1 MGEVIAALDIGS
13 SKVAA
18 IIGEINAKD
27 QNLEIIGVGESQC
40 SGLKKGVVVDI
51 DDTARSIISA
61 INQAENM
68 ADINI
73 NSVFAAIPGGHVS
86 LIKNKGIIAVSN
98 ADREI
103 RQADVERVLQAT
115 KVMAVPPGKEI
126 MDILPIQYVVDGY
139 DMIKDPVGMV
149 GVRLEVEANI
159 ALGTTTSIQNLIK
172 CIERAGLNI
181 SAVILE
187 PLASASVV
195 LSNDEKELGVAL
207 IDVGAGVTDISI
219 FIDDNLV
226 YTAMIPVGGAH
237 ITNDLSIGFRLPFSE
252 AENIKKKYGQAMVSW
267 IEEDSAIPIN
277 KMGDGV
283 PANISQKE
291 IAYIVEARVQEMFN
305 LIKNELERSGYAD
318 KIPAG
323 IVLTGGGL
331 SLLKGGKELGR
342 QILDMPIR
350 IGAPDFI
357 GVSSP
362 TFSVGVGLIKYAS
375 NNKKYAS
382 KTAGSTVRKREQH
395 LDISSVWG
403 KVKTFFSD
411 FF

>member
-1 MGEVIAALDIGS
+1 
-13 SKVAA
+13 
-18 IIGEINAKD
+18 
-27 QNLEIIGVGESQC
+27 
-40 SGLKKGVVVDI
+40 
-51 DDTARSIISA
+51 
-61 INQAENM
+61 M

-195 LSNDEKELGVAL
+195 LSDDEKELGVAL

-219 FIDDNLV
+219 FIDDNLA
-226 YTAMIPVGGAH
+226 YTAMIPVGGGH

-267 IEEDSAIPIN
+267 IEDDSDIPIN

-305 LIKNELERSGYAD
+305 LIKHELERSGYAD

-331 SLLKGGKELGR
+331 SLLKGAKELGR

-375 NNKKYAS
+375 NNKKYVS
-382 KTAGSTVRKREQH
+382 KAGGATVRRHEQR
-395 LDISSVWG
+395 LDMSSVWG
-403 KVKTFFSD
+403 KQRRGIYIYQHR
-411 FF
+411 

>member
-1 MGEVIAALDIGS
+1 
-13 SKVAA
+13 
-18 IIGEINAKD
+18 
-27 QNLEIIGVGESQC
+27 
-40 SGLKKGVVVDI
+40 
-51 DDTARSIISA
+51 
-61 INQAENM
+61 
-68 ADINI
+68 
-73 NSVFAAIPGGHVS
+73 
-86 LIKNKGIIAVSN
+86 
-98 ADREI
+98 
-103 RQADVERVLQAT
+103 
-115 KVMAVPPGKEI
+115 
-126 MDILPIQYVVDGY
+126 
-139 DMIKDPVGMV
+139 
-149 GVRLEVEANI
+149 
-159 ALGTTTSIQNLIK
+159 
-172 CIERAGLNI
+172 
-181 SAVILE
+181 
-187 PLASASVV
+187 
-195 LSNDEKELGVAL
+195 
-207 IDVGAGVTDISI
+207 
-219 FIDDNLV
+219 
-226 YTAMIPVGGAH
+226 
-237 ITNDLSIGFRLPFSE
+237 
-252 AENIKKKYGQAMVSW
+252 MVSW